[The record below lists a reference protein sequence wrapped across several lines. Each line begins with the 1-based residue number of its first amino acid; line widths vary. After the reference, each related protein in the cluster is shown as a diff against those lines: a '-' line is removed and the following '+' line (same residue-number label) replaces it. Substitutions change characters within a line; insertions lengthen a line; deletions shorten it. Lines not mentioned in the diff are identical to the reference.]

1 MEQSSSSGVFS
12 SLAVTVTA
20 TRLLAPSEVTV
31 RLENRESVSMK
42 FAPAFSN
49 FLTDFSMYSKMRFA
63 DSPFTAIFSSSCLGN
78 ETLEIKIPRIFLER
92 FLHRQS

>member
-1 MEQSSSSGVFS
+1 MFS

-42 FAPAFSN
+42 FAPACCAISVPSSYHVVIGPLATLRPAKRKTIAKN
-49 FLTDFSMYSKMRFA
+49 MTRGRETRSGEGMSGYL
-63 DSPFTAIFSSSCLGN
+63 PFFTRL
-78 ETLEIKIPRIFLER
+78 
-92 FLHRQS
+92 